1 MVTSLQGHCLTLRLS
16 ANSLSIN
23 KHTLYSLQAMKQ
35 PQEGLASTQ
44 RFCADGGGGVVLWR
58 LCVFSFSFFPNAAV
72 FMAETYYGHSVLKT
86 V

>member
-1 MVTSLQGHCLTLRLS
+1 
-16 ANSLSIN
+16 
-23 KHTLYSLQAMKQ
+23 MKQ

-44 RFCADGGGGVVLWR
+44 RFCADGGGGVVLCAR